1 VTVWLWDAPGPASNA
16 LGVCDRE
23 TGARQAAAARLRG
36 GQASAAVV
44 EQAVIV
50 LGAATLE
57 DSYQRTG
64 NRWRARPGTRVRWRR
79 G

>member
-1 VTVWLWDAPGPASNA
+1 VTVWLWDAPGPRSSAR
-16 LGVCDRE
+16 GVCGKE
-23 TGARQAAAARLRG
+23 TSARRAAAARLRA
-36 GQASAAVV
+36 GQASGAVV

-57 DSYQRTG
+57 DSYRRTG
-64 NRWRARPGTRVRWRR
+64 NRWQARPGQRIRWRR

>member
-1 VTVWLWDAPGPASNA
+1 MTVWLWDAPGPRSRA
-16 LGVCDRE
+16 LGVCGKE
-23 TGARQAAAARLRG
+23 ASARRAAEARLRG

-57 DSYQRTG
+57 DSYRRTG
-64 NRWRARPGTRVRWRR
+64 NRWRARPGTPIRWRR

>member
-1 VTVWLWDAPGPASNA
+1 VTVWLWDAPGPVSSA

-23 TGARQAAAARLRG
+23 AAARRAAAARLRG

-44 EQAVIV
+44 EEAIV
-50 LGAATLE
+50 VTGTASLLE
-57 DSYQRTG
+57 YYERTG
-64 NRWRARPGTRVRWRR
+64 NRWQARPGTRIRWRR

>member
-1 VTVWLWDAPGPASNA
+1 VTVWLWDAPGPASSA
-16 LGVCDRE
+16 RGVCGGE
-23 TGARQAAAARLRG
+23 AGARRAAAARLRG

-50 LGAATLE
+50 LGTATLE
-57 DSYQRTG
+57 DSYRRTG
-64 NRWRARPGTRVRWRR
+64 NRWRARPGTRIRWLR

>member
-1 VTVWLWDAPGPASNA
+1 MTVWLWDAPGLASSSR
-16 LGVCDRE
+16 GVCGNE
-23 TGARQAAAARLRG
+23 ASARRAAAARLRG

-64 NRWRARPGTRVRWRR
+64 NWWRARPGQRIRWRR

>member
-23 TGARQAAAARLRG
+23 TGARQAAAARLLS

-44 EQAVIV
+44 EEAIV
-50 LGAATLE
+50 VTGTASLLE
-57 DSYQRTG
+57 HYERTG
-64 NRWRARPGTRVRWRR
+64 NRWQAQPGMRIRWRR
-79 G
+79 D